1 MAKNIHAIRDEIVR
15 GRVGMVIALNE
26 LHELD
31 PEAAYL
37 SYLLCLQE
45 IQNHFKGSQPA
56 EDVEEKGNL
65 E

>member
-1 MAKNIHAIRDEIVR
+1 MNLHAIRDEIVR
-15 GRVGMVIALNE
+15 GRVNLVIALNQ
-26 LHELD
+26 LHEQD

-37 SYLLCLQE
+37 AYTLSLQE
-45 IQNHFKGSQPA
+45 IQNHFKGSKPA